1 MNETIKLKRRQKAII
16 TLLSDG
22 RPYSRKTIAENISP
36 LFPAS
41 KATLARDL
49 AELVEQ
55 KYIQVVGFGPRTLY
69 QAIATHPL
77 LMPLDLNAYFSE
89 TNESKRQSVN
99 FDSRIFTQFRNI
111 FSSSEIKR
119 LNTNSRLLDQ
129 TINKLDS
136 TVVERELE
144 RFLIEFSWKSSQIE
158 GNTYS
163 LLETETLIKQHIEAV
178 GKTKE
183 EAAMILNHKDA
194 FKMIW
199 QNRSEFKTIQT
210 SLITQLHQI
219 LTQKLGI
226 HPGLRQHVI
235 GITGSYYHP
244 PDNQWQLQEYLD
256 QLIELVN
263 NLTFPLEKAL
273 AILSLLA
280 KLQVFADGNKRT
292 ARMLANAVLLSYDIF
307 PISYRSID
315 INEYKQAL
323 IVFYETDNLFHLKR
337 LFLEQHIYAQ
347 TNYFS

>member
-1 MNETIKLKRRQKAII
+1 
-16 TLLSDG
+16 
-22 RPYSRKTIAENISP
+22 
-36 LFPAS
+36 
-41 KATLARDL
+41 
-49 AELVEQ
+49 
-55 KYIQVVGFGPRTLY
+55 
-69 QAIATHPL
+69 
-77 LMPLDLNAYFSE
+77 
-89 TNESKRQSVN
+89 
-99 FDSRIFTQFRNI
+99 
-111 FSSSEIKR
+111 
-119 LNTNSRLLDQ
+119 
-129 TINKLDS
+129 
-136 TVVERELE
+136 
-144 RFLIEFSWKSSQIE
+144 
-158 GNTYS
+158 
-163 LLETETLIKQHIEAV
+163 
-178 GKTKE
+178 
-183 EAAMILNHKDA
+183 
-194 FKMIW
+194 MIW

-235 GITGSYYHP
+235 GITGSYYRP

-273 AILSLLA
+273 SILALLA

-292 ARMLANAVLLSYDIF
+292 ARMLANAVLLSYDLF

-323 IVFYETDNLFHLKR
+323 IVFYETNNLFHLKR